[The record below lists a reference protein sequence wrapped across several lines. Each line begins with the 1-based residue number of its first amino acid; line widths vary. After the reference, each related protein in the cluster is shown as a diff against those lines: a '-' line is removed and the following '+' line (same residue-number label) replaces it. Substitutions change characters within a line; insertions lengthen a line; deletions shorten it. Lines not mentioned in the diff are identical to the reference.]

1 MGRKPSQSLMC
12 TRCGEDFLGIIPGLC
27 PACTSMKYVVDA
39 GEACPNCWQPFEGE
53 KPKECR
59 HCGRL
64 IGDRIFCSG
73 CHKEIMYMTDF
84 GSSNVEVEVNN
95 FRDVFSKTSSTKHEE
110 VLCLA
115 CFKKANKPPD
125 PETTDQKL
133 DRLIECFQGIAEI
146 LRIIA
151 GNQ

>member
-27 PACTSMKYVVDA
+27 STCTSMKYRVDV
-39 GEACPNCWQPFEGE
+39 GEACPNCWYPADVAKTEKCEHCGYLFGE
-53 KPKECR
+53 KV
-59 HCGRL
+59 
-64 IGDRIFCSG
+64 ICSV
-73 CHKEIMYMTDF
+73 CDKEITNINDKCIDKD
-84 GSSNVEVEVNN
+84 GV
-95 FRDVFSKTSSTKHEE
+95 VFCEKCYFE
-110 VLCLA
+110 
-115 CFKKANKPPD
+115 ANKPPD